1 MGARTSKIIL
11 NKSGES
17 GHPCLVFALEVWV
30 GPIWLY
36 YVEVCFLYNIFL
48 ESFYYK

>member
-17 GHPCLVFALEVWV
+17 GHPCLIFDLREMLSVFHMNMMLGV
-30 GPIWLY
+30 G
-36 YVEVCFLYNIFL
+36 
-48 ESFYYK
+48 